1 MTAFRVKIF
10 MLALLMGASLPAS
23 AQSGPKTL
31 YERIGG
37 YDVIAKITDAL
48 LPKLAADP
56 TIRPVVVGLADTSKR
71 RNRQLIVD
79 QLCKEA
85 GGPCLYIGRTMEASH
100 QGLGITDEMWTNM
113 MKRLAESMDELK
125 IREPERGEMTAIIA
139 KLRDGIVEKPKQ
151 EEK

>member
-1 MTAFRVKIF
+1 MTLTRVKIF
-10 MLALLMGASLPAS
+10 ALALLVGAALPVG
-23 AQSGPKTL
+23 AQNRPRTL

-48 LPKLAADP
+48 LPKLGADP
-56 TIRPVVVGLADTSKR
+56 LIRPVVVGLANTSKQ

-79 QLCKEA
+79 QLCKET

-100 QGLGITDEMWTNM
+100 QGLGITHDMWKAM
-113 MKRLAESMDELK
+113 LQALATTLTELK
-125 IREPERGEMTAIIA
+125 IQEPERGEFTAIIE

-151 EEK
+151 EK